1 MQVKLLKD
9 IISDIAG
16 VQAAAIVDLLHNK
29 KNVNEFLIAKKLSLT
44 INQTR
49 NILYKLADEG
59 LVSFIRKKDLRKGGW
74 YTYFWTLNTGKSLLK
89 LKEKLETRIKDL
101 GHRLKS
107 RKTRRYYH
115 CPNCDIEYGEEHA
128 LIHNYSCPECGEI
141 LKLKESA
148 AEIENIE
155 KEMSRLKEVL
165 LQVDEE
171 IGIVTKKEERAR
183 FRKLKLEEKKKKE
196 ERAKRR
202 KLRERAK
209 KREAAKLERAKKKKK
224 KKKKK
229 KVKKK
234 KPRKKKKKSKKKGR
248 KKLKKGLKK
257 RPKKKV
263 KKVKKPKKKGKKRL
277 KKKVKKKKPK
287 KRKKGKKKRRI

>member
-29 KNVNEFLIAKKLSLT
+29 KNVNEFLIAKKLILT

-89 LKEKLETRIKDL
+89 LKEKLETRIKNL
-101 GHRLKS
+101 EHRLKS
-107 RKTRRYYH
+107 RKTRRYFH

-148 AEIENIE
+148 AEIENIG
-155 KEMSRLKEVL
+155 KETSRLKEVL
-165 LQVDEE
+165 LRVDEE

-202 KLRERAK
+202 KLREKIK

-224 KKKKK
+224 KVKKKKPKKKKKKK

-234 KPRKKKKKSKKKGR
+234 KPK
-248 KKLKKGLKK
+248 KKLKKRFKKKPKKKLK
-257 RPKKKV
+257 KKKV
-263 KKVKKPKKKGKKRL
+263 KKKPKKKGKKRF

-287 KRKKGKKKRRI
+287 KGKKKRRI